1 MTVTNTTGS
10 PILRPEEVGTLLI
23 QPVEQE
29 SVAMRACTIAVTDSA
44 SFRIPIVTDDPA
56 AAWVDEGEEITP
68 DDITLDEEVVTP
80 PKVAGLTIISRELA
94 DDSTPA
100 AAQVVGQGLAR
111 DIARRVDEAFF
122 SEAEAPA
129 PAGLEV
135 LTGVA
140 PVSAPATLTDLDP
153 FAEAISAA
161 EQVGAVL
168 TSFVVNPTEGLEL
181 AQLKSGTETVVPL
194 LGSDPTQPTAR
205 QILGLPLFTCP
216 FVTAGTMWGIPKAR
230 VFVVRRSEV
239 RIERSVDAYFSS
251 DRIAIRG
258 TMRVGFGFPH
268 PAAVVKITKAAQGG

>member
-1 MTVTNTTGS
+1 MTVTNTSGS
-10 PILRPEEVGTLLI
+10 SILRPEEVGPLLI

-29 SVAMRACTIAVTDSA
+29 SVAMRVATVTVTGSE

-56 AAWVDEGEEITP
+56 AAWVEEGEEITP
-68 DDITLDEEVVTP
+68 DDITLDEEVVIP

-111 DIARRVDEAFF
+111 DIARRIDEAFF
-122 SEAEAPA
+122 SEVAAPA

-135 LTGVA
+135 LEGVA
-140 PVSAPATLTDLDP
+140 PVAAPATLVDLDP

-161 EQVGAVL
+161 EQVGATL
-168 TSFVVNPTEGLEL
+168 TSFVVNPAEGLEL

-205 QILGLPLFTCP
+205 QILGLPLFICP

-230 VFVVRRSEV
+230 VYVVRRTQV
-239 RIERSVDAYFSS
+239 RIERSDQAYFSS
-251 DRIAIRG
+251 DRIGIRG

-268 PAAVVKITKAAQGG
+268 PAAVVKITKAVQGG